1 MMKQRYWVA
10 LGSLSAALGA
20 CSGEVAAPPHGAAAT
35 AGTGTGGTA
44 GAPPVSGGSAG
55 TAGLAGSSV
64 TGGAAGTG
72 GSSGSGGIA
81 GSPDVCVP
89 GVPATSQIPRMKNQ
103 QYDNAVRDLLGVTT
117 LQGAGGPPSS
127 LLVADFDGSLTD
139 IAWNA
144 YQRAADT
151 IASEVM
157 AGTNRTRFVACEL
170 SAPSCLTDTIR
181 AFGRKAFRRPLTDTE
196 VASFERL
203 KDVTPAGTP
212 EEIAE
217 GVLFAMLASPSF
229 IMLPEIGQETET
241 AGIKLTSHEVAARL
255 AFFLWGSVPDDI
267 LNAAAD
273 AGTLTTKEQ
282 IFAQAQRMIQD
293 RAKTAPVAAAFH
305 RAYADIRP
313 GSHWATVVEHD
324 PVLFPN
330 YTPAAVEPMMAEMDA
345 FFEDVTFGGGDF
357 SDLFLSNVG
366 FVNRDTAA
374 LYGLDPAA
382 YGAELTRVELPAADR
397 PGFLTRVGFLSSYSA
412 EKASSPIL
420 RGAFIAR
427 KILGVVIEDPPPEA
441 AEAELPPGDYGT
453 ERLAVEVL
461 TAPNQC
467 AGCHAFTINPPG
479 FVLERYSSV
488 GSVQTLDPRGDPVD
502 TTAEV
507 VFSETN
513 IKTITTPL
521 ELMTEL
527 GTGAEAKRN
536 YAQQW
541 VTFATG
547 RVPNSNDACQVND
560 LSTKLS
566 TDGYTILNLLTDL
579 TQADSFRLRTVGN

>member
-1 MMKQRYWVA
+1 MIDKRYWVA
-10 LGSLSAALGA
+10 LGAVSSTLGA
-20 CSGEVAAPPHGAAAT
+20 CSAEVAAPPEGQAA
-35 AGTGTGGTA
+35 TGGTSA
-44 GAPPVSGGSAG
+44 GASGAPPVSGGSAG
-55 TAGLAGSSV
+55 T
-64 TGGAAGTG
+64 GGAAGSGLAAGTGATAGGG
-72 GSSGSGGIA
+72 GSA
-81 GSPDVCVP
+81 GTPDVCVP
-89 GVPATSQIPRMKNQ
+89 GVPSTSQIPRMKNL
-103 QYDNAVRDLLGVTT
+103 QYDNVVRDLLGVAT
-117 LQGAGGPPSS
+117 LPGAAAPPSS

-151 IASEVM
+151 IAAAVM
-157 AGTNRTRFVACEL
+157 SGENRSRFVSCDL
-170 SAPSCLTDTIR
+170 TAPTCLADTIR
-181 AFGRKAFRRPLTDTE
+181 AFGRKAFRRPLTATE

-212 EEIAE
+212 EEVAE
-217 GVLFAMLASPSF
+217 AVLFAMLSSPSF
-229 IMLPEIGQETET
+229 LMVPELGQETDA
-241 AGIKLTSHEVAARL
+241 AGIQLTSHEIAARL
-255 AFFLWGSVPDDI
+255 AFFLWGSVPDDA

-273 AGTLTTKEQ
+273 AEALTTKEQ
-282 IFAQAQRMIQD
+282 ILAQAQRMIQD
-293 RAKTAPVAAAFH
+293 RVKTAPVVAAFH

-313 GSHWATVVEHD
+313 GSHWATVVNHD
-324 PVLFPN
+324 PVRFPA
-330 YTPAAVEPMMAEMDA
+330 YTPAALEPMMAEMDA
-345 FFEDVTFGGGDF
+345 FFEEVTFTGGSF
-357 SDLFLSNVG
+357 ADLLLSNVG

-374 LYGLDPAA
+374 LYGLDPAP
-382 YGAELTRVELPAADR
+382 YGPELARVELPAADR

-412 EKASSPIL
+412 ERTSSPIL

-427 KILGVVIEDPPPEA
+427 KVLGVVIEDPPPEA
-441 AEAELPPGDYGT
+441 AEAELPPGDYAT
-453 ERLAVEVL
+453 EREVVELL
-461 TAPNQC
+461 TAPGEC

-479 FVLERYSSV
+479 FVLERYDSV
-488 GSVQTLDPRGDPVD
+488 GSIQMKDPLGGAIE
-502 TTAEV
+502 TTAQV
-507 VFSETN
+507 VFSDTN

>member
-1 MMKQRYWVA
+1 MIEKRYWVA
-10 LGSLSAALGA
+10 LGAVSAALGA
-20 CSGEVAAPPHGAAAT
+20 CSGEVTTPPQGAGA
-35 AGTGTGGTA
+35 TGGTA
-44 GAPPVSGGSAG
+44 SAGAAGAPPLSGGSGGSAGSAG
-55 TAGLAGSSV
+55 TAGSGV
-64 TGGAAGTG
+64 TGGSA
-72 GSSGSGGIA
+72 GSSGSG

-103 QYDNAVRDLLGVTT
+103 QYDNVVRDLLGVTT
-117 LQGAGGPPSS
+117 LPGAGGPPSS

-151 IASEVM
+151 IATEVM
-157 AGTNRTRFVACEL
+157 AGANRPRFVTCEL
-170 SAPSCLTDTIR
+170 TAPTCLADTIR
-181 AFGRKAFRRPLTDTE
+181 AFGRKAFRRPLTPAE
-196 VASFERL
+196 VESFERL

-229 IMLPEIGQETET
+229 IMVPELGQETELQ
-241 AGIKLTSHEVAARL
+241 AIKLTSHEVAARL
-255 AFFLWGSVPDDI
+255 AFFLWGSVPDDA

-273 AGTLTTKEQ
+273 QNALGTREQ
-282 IFAQAQRMIQD
+282 ILAQAQRMIQD
-293 RAKTAPVAAAFH
+293 RVRTAPVVAAFH
-305 RAYADIRP
+305 RVYADIRP
-313 GSHWATVVEHD
+313 GSHWATVVNHD
-324 PVLFPN
+324 PVRFPN

-345 FFEDVTFGGGDF
+345 FFEEVAFTGGSF
-357 SDLFLSNVG
+357 SDLLLSSVG

-374 LYGLDPAA
+374 IYGLDPAA
-382 YGAELTRVELPAADR
+382 YGTELTRVELPAADR

-412 EKASSPIL
+412 ERTSSPIL

-427 KILGVVIEDPPPEA
+427 KVLGVVIEDPPPEA
-441 AEAELPPGDYGT
+441 AEAELPPGDYES
-453 ERLAVEVL
+453 ERQVVELL
-461 TAPNQC
+461 TAPGEC

-479 FVLERYSSV
+479 FVLERYDSV
-488 GSVQTLDPRGDPVD
+488 GGIQTVDPLGGAID

-513 IKTITTPL
+513 IKPITTPL

-527 GTGAEAKRN
+527 AMGAEARRN

-547 RVPNSNDACQVND
+547 RVPNENDACQVND

-566 TDGYTILNLLTDL
+566 ADGYTILNVLTDL

>member
-1 MMKQRYWVA
+1 MMKRPYWV
-10 LGSLSAALGA
+10 GLGA
-20 CSGEVAAPPHGAAAT
+20 LAAAVGACGGEAAPPHDVGA
-35 AGTGTGGTA
+35 TGGSGTA
-44 GAPPVSGGSAG
+44 GASGAPPVTGGSAG
-55 TAGLAGSSV
+55 GAGLAGSSAS
-64 TGGAAGTG
+64 GGSA
-72 GSSGSGGIA
+72 GSSGSAGSA
-81 GSPDVCVP
+81 GSPELCVP

-103 QYDNAVRDLLGVTT
+103 HYDNVVRDLLGVAT
-117 LQGAGGPPSS
+117 LQGAGGPPSA

-157 AGTNRTRFVACEL
+157 AGPNRTRFVACDL
-170 SAPSCLTDTIR
+170 AAPTCLTDTIR
-181 AFGRKAFRRPLTDTE
+181 AFGRKAFRRPLTDAE

-212 EEIAE
+212 DEIAE

-241 AGIKLTSHEVAARL
+241 AGIRLTSHEVAARL
-255 AFFLWGSVPDDI
+255 AFFLWGSVPDDS
-267 LNAAAD
+267 LSAAAD
-273 AGTLTTKEQ
+273 AGALTTKEQ
-282 IFAQAQRMIQD
+282 ILEQAQRMIQD
-293 RAKTAPVAAAFH
+293 RVKTAPVAAAFH

-330 YTPAAVEPMMAEMDA
+330 YTAAAVEPMMAEMDA

-357 SDLFLSNVG
+357 SDLFLSNAG

-382 YGAELTRVELPAADR
+382 YGSELTRVELPAADR

-479 FVLERYSSV
+479 FVLERYNSV
-488 GSVQTLDPRGDPVD
+488 GSIQTLDPRGDAVD

-527 GTGAEAKRN
+527 ATGKEAKRN

-547 RVPNSNDACQVND
+547 RVPNANDACQVND
-560 LSTKLS
+560 LDTKLS

-579 TQADSFRLRTVGN
+579 TQADSFRLRSVGN